1 MENSRTGLTAQ
12 EEELNLMEI
21 GNQLEELNLM
31 EIGNQLEVACI
42 SKRGTE
48 KWEVNGKR
56 NTSVTCWVCNKQG
69 HYARDCYHRADK
81 YPNKKNE
88 NWKKQSRKESASVED
103 NKSTNEEG
111 NERVNKTAESRDY
124 ESAFR
129 IKDAT
134 PNHKIWY
141 IDSGATSHMT
151 WDRTLFHKIWYID
164 SGATSHMTWDRTLFK
179 SYSNCDHKIWYIDSG
194 ATSHMTW
201 DRTLFKS
208 YSNCDTEVM
217 LPDGNNIKVKGKGT
231 IRVQV
236 TNEDCKYQ
244 FLNILNAL
252 YVPQITE
259 NLLSVS
265 TLENKG
271 YEIVFKDQECKIIG
285 TDNALMIT
293 GKRVN
298 NLYKADLLSCN
309 DTEKVNK
316 VQETAQTRHRRFA
329 HQNINTLHKMKSNGI
344 VEGIQW

>member
-1 MENSRTGLTAQ
+1 MKVTGLEKITMEDLRTGLKAQ
-12 EEELNLMEI
+12 E
-21 GNQLEELNLM
+21 EELNLM

-81 YPNKKNE
+81 NPNKKNE

-151 WDRTLFHKIWYID
+151 WDRTLF
-164 SGATSHMTWDRTLFK
+164 
-179 SYSNCDHKIWYIDSG
+179 
-194 ATSHMTW
+194 
-201 DRTLFKS
+201 KS

-231 IRVQV
+231 IRVQ
-236 TNEDCKYQ
+236 
-244 FLNILNAL
+244 
-252 YVPQITE
+252 
-259 NLLSVS
+259 
-265 TLENKG
+265 
-271 YEIVFKDQECKIIG
+271 II
-285 TDNALMIT
+285 
-293 GKRVN
+293 
-298 NLYKADLLSCN
+298 
-309 DTEKVNK
+309 
-316 VQETAQTRHRRFA
+316 
-329 HQNINTLHKMKSNGI
+329 
-344 VEGIQW
+344 